1 MASLDGVKI
10 ASDAGE
16 RSKDFAAA
24 PIARFVKPNF
34 CEFLTATA
42 RNIGNA
48 LILRKIHFCINN
60 DHFYLQK
67 QIRSERTMIIVM
79 HLTVVH
85 FECIWKASKL
95 KKAQERSQVQV
106 KSLIFRRR

>member
-1 MASLDGVKI
+1 MQTSIASLDGVKI

-48 LILRKIHFCINN
+48 LILRKNIFEQIIIIFIYRKKKERKSNN
-60 DHFYLQK
+60 NCNAPNCSAL
-67 QIRSERTMIIVM
+67 
-79 HLTVVH
+79 
-85 FECIWKASKL
+85 
-95 KKAQERSQVQV
+95 
-106 KSLIFRRR
+106 